1 MKTTFY
7 PGFPQPEPRRIAQ
20 IERYAA
26 KLERFGAQVWLYC
39 GYGATL
45 DVQLVPDMPTLRL
58 ADDAPLPVALT
69 AARVAAQICEA
80 VENYHATPTA

>member
-1 MKTTFY
+1 MKTTYY
-7 PGFPQPEPRRIAQ
+7 PGFPKPELRRIAQ

-26 KLERFGAQVWLYC
+26 QLERFGAQVWLYC

-45 DVQLVPDMPTLRL
+45 DVRLVPDMPTLRL

-69 AARVAAQICEA
+69 AARVASQICEA
-80 VENYHATPTA
+80 INNYPA